1 MPHAVAVKNIEL
13 GIRASIL
20 ETTTCCR
27 ICGRFHAIS
36 RPYLVKAKKPLFPTV
51 LQRSIILWN
60 KLLAHLL
67 CAHFFLSCH
76 PTLIS
81 RRATNTRRNT
91 SGALPERGHTA
102 ELRKRSPPGPGL
114 DSEALVA
121 IVRSS
126 ARQEA
131 QEKKLLPPIYQG
143 LLL

>member
-131 QEKKLLPPIYQG
+131 QEKKLSPPIYQG

>member
-114 DSEALVA
+114 EFRGFGGDSS
-121 IVRSS
+121 IS

-131 QEKKLLPPIYQG
+131 QEKKLSPPIYQG

>member
-13 GIRASIL
+13 GLRASIL

-67 CAHFFLSCH
+67 CAHFLLSCH

-126 ARQEA
+126 ARQEG
-131 QEKKLLPPIYQG
+131 QEKKLSPPIYQG